1 MVAAPEQ
8 DGIDLKKNIKKQGH
22 ATISD
27 VARQAGVGKTS
38 VSRYLNGELQLLS
51 EDLRSRIGAA
61 IKALDYRPSQS
72 ARALKAGRSR
82 LIGLVLADITN
93 PYSIGVLRGV
103 EKICNEA
110 GYMLMVCNTN
120 NEPEQQNRYL
130 ALLSSHR
137 VDGVII
143 NSVGMSDES
152 LQAFA
157 DIDCPFVFV
166 DRKSAGFDCDVVGL
180 DNRQAMSIAAAHLIE
195 QGYESILF
203 LTQSLAIDTR
213 SERLRALREFVGE
226 EPGMSCSH
234 FEFTKE
240 EQQVDH
246 AIADFVAANRGLK
259 KAIVTANGVVT
270 MITAKALKR
279 LRIDWGAQIGLLSV
293 DDLDW
298 AELPGTGITSVR
310 QPNQLIGETAC
321 ALLLR
326 RIEGDTGAPEARLY
340 PAELVIRGSTA
351 M

>member
-1 MVAAPEQ
+1 M
-8 DGIDLKKNIKKQGH
+8 KKSIKKQSH

-27 VARQAGVGKTS
+27 VARQAGAGKTS
-38 VSRYLNGELQLLS
+38 VSRYLNGELGLLS
-51 EDLRSRIGAA
+51 EDLRTRIGAA

-93 PYSIGVLRGV
+93 PYSISVLRGV
-103 EKICNEA
+103 ERVCNEA

-152 LQAFA
+152 LGAFA

-166 DRKSAGFDCDVVGL
+166 DRKGAGIECDVVGL
-180 DNRQAMSIAAAHLIE
+180 DNRQAMNIAARHLVE

-213 SERLRALREFVGE
+213 LERLRALQEYVGE
-226 EPGMSCSH
+226 VAGMSCDF
-234 FEFTKE
+234 FELTRD
-240 EQQVDH
+240 EQSLEQ
-246 AIADFVAANRGLK
+246 AITDFVASHRGLK
-259 KAIVTANGVVT
+259 KAIVTGNGVVT
-270 MITAKALKR
+270 MSTAKALKR

-293 DDLDW
+293 DDPDW
-298 AELPGTGITSVR
+298 AELPGSGITSVR
-310 QPNQLIGETAC
+310 QPSLLIGETAC
-321 ALLLR
+321 RILLR
-326 RIEGDTGAPEARLY
+326 RIEGDSDAPRHHRY
-340 PAELVIRGSTA
+340 PAELVIRGSTG